1 MKYFT
6 KEWYELGKKTSF
18 HLSLEE
24 EKQVETFSEQYFQQ
38 LYNIKLNNSLKL
50 QQEVA
55 SYIAESE
62 TADGDYIEHKR
73 FDREK
78 ATELFYNQFI
88 FNQDYIKDLLPKN
101 ILNEIADIRVFILD
115 KATRNVIDAVTQF
128 CEQNVRSRDSAIEEY
143 RKYYKES
150 LKSFDKIMVENIG
163 FHDCVIISSKKEG
176 KSLIL
181 IIDNSR
187 VFTDID
193 EVVFENYNIIKQE
206 GLLENSWWLYNEIY
220 KVNDKYELHIL
231 LQNRNSDLIEL
242 IISFENIA
250 FNSNKNK
257 N

>member
-6 KEWYELGKKTSF
+6 KEWYELGRKTSF
-18 HLSLEE
+18 HLPLEK
-24 EKQVETFSEQYFQQ
+24 EKQAETFSEEYFQQ
-38 LYNIKLNNSLKL
+38 LYNIKLNNWLKL

-62 TADGDYIEHKR
+62 IVDGDYIEHKR

-101 ILNEIADIRVFILD
+101 ILNEIADIRVFVLD

-128 CEQNVRSRDSAIEEY
+128 CEQNVKSRDNAIEEY
-143 RKYYKES
+143 GKYYKES

-163 FHDCVIISSKKEG
+163 FHDCKIISSSKKD

-181 IIDNSR
+181 LLDNSH

-193 EVVFENYNIIKQE
+193 EVVFENYSIIKQE
-206 GLLENSWWLYNEIY
+206 GLLENSRWLYNEIY
-220 KVNDKYELHIL
+220 KVNDKYELRVL
-231 LQNRNSDLIEL
+231 LQNKNMDLIEF
-242 IISFENIA
+242 IILFEHIA

-257 N
+257 